1 MKAYSIAVLLL
12 TGFSNSLFSQT
23 TNQNNSIMTTTTIQ
37 GGKATNVGYTYAT
50 VPTKFVEADGI
61 KIAYRSYGKEGDI
74 PVIYFNHLTANLD
87 NCDPR
92 IMDAIAA
99 HRQIISFDYRGV
111 GATTGEQGTSI
122 ADMAKDA
129 IAFIHALGYKQV
141 DIVAFSMGGF
151 ITQELLLVEPQLV
164 RKIILA
170 GTGPRGGEG
179 VSDVV
184 GLTYKDIFKGI
195 LTFRD
200 PKFYLFF
207 TQNKVGKEAAR
218 DFLKRLNER
227 TENRDTKVKLSVLK
241 NQLQAIAAWGH
252 ATPADLSVF
261 NHPVLVANGDHD
273 RMVPTANSYDLA
285 KRFTNAEIV
294 IYPNSGHGGIFQ
306 YHEEFLKKTIPFL
319 SN

>member
-1 MKAYSIAVLLL
+1 MKNIILL
-12 TGFSNSLFSQT
+12 TLLIF
-23 TNQNNSIMTTTTIQ
+23 IKMTTTN
-37 GGKATNVGYTYAT
+37 AHSTNYTYTT
-50 VPTKFVEADGI
+50 VPTKFVETNGI
-61 KIAYRSYGKEGDI
+61 KFAYRSYGKDGDI

-92 IMDAIAA
+92 IMDSIAK
-99 HRQIISFDYRGV
+99 HCQIISFDYRGV
-111 GATTGEQGTSI
+111 GATTGTQGTSI

-151 ITQELLLVEPQLV
+151 ITQEVLLVEPDLV

-170 GTGPRGGEG
+170 GTGPRGGKG

-195 LTFRD
+195 FTFRD

-207 TQNKVGKEAAR
+207 TQNKVGKDAAR
-218 DFLKRLNER
+218 DFLNRLKER
-227 TENRDTKVKLSVLK
+227 TENRDKKVKLIVLK
-241 NQLQAIAAWGH
+241 KQLKAIKDWGNT
-252 ATPADLSVF
+252 TPADLSVF
-261 NHPVLVANGDHD
+261 KHPVLVANGDND
-273 RMVPTANSYDLA
+273 RMVPTPNSYDLA
-285 KRFTNAEIV
+285 KRFPNAEPII

-306 YHEEFLKKTIPFL
+306 YHEEFLKKAIPFL
-319 SN
+319 TK

>member
-1 MKAYSIAVLLL
+1 MKKYSIALLL
-12 TGFSNSLFSQT
+12 VIGFVNSLFSKT
-23 TNQNNSIMTTTTIQ
+23 NNQNNSIMTTTTIQ
-37 GGKATNVGYTYAT
+37 SGNATNVGYTYAT
-50 VPTKFVEADGI
+50 VPTKFVGANGI

-92 IMDAIAA
+92 IMDAIAE
-99 HRQIISFDYRGV
+99 HRHIISFDYRGV
-111 GATTGEQGTSI
+111 GSTSGEQGTSI
-122 ADMAKDA
+122 PDMAKDA

-151 ITQELLLVEPQLV
+151 ITQELLLVEPQLA

-184 GLTYKDIFKGI
+184 GLTYKDIFKGF

-218 DFLKRLNER
+218 GFLKRLNER
-227 TENRDTKVKLSVLK
+227 TENRDKKVKLSVLK
-241 NQLQAIAAWGH
+241 KQLKAIAAWGH
-252 ATPADLSVF
+252 NAPADLSVF
-261 NHPVLVANGDHD
+261 KHPVLVANGDHD

-285 KRFTNAEIV
+285 KRFTNAEII

-306 YHEEFLKKTIPFL
+306 YHEEFIGQALRFL
-319 SN
+319 LN

>member
-1 MKAYSIAVLLL
+1 MKHTLLVTIL
-12 TGFSNSLFSQT
+12 IFLKMIT
-23 TNQNNSIMTTTTIQ
+23 TNAQ
-37 GGKATNVGYTYAT
+37 GVDYTYAT
-50 VPTKFVEADGI
+50 VPTQFAEANGI
-61 KIAYRSYGKEGDI
+61 KFAYRSYGKQGDI

-92 IMDAIAA
+92 IMDAIAV

-151 ITQELLLVEPQLV
+151 ITQELLLVEPTLV

-179 VSDVV
+179 VSAVV
-184 GLTYKDIFKGI
+184 GLTYKDIFKG
-195 LTFRD
+195 LFTFRD

-207 TQNKVGKEAAR
+207 TQNKVGKQAAK
-218 DFLKRLNER
+218 DFLKRLKER
-227 TENRDTKVKLSVLK
+227 RENRDKKVKLSVLK
-241 NQLQAIAAWGH
+241 KQLKAIEAWGH
-252 ATPADLSVF
+252 DTPADLSVCK
-261 NHPVLVANGDHD
+261 HPVLVANGDND
-273 RMVPTANSYDLA
+273 RMVPTPNSYDLA
-285 KRFTNAEIV
+285 KRFPNAEPVI

-306 YHEEFLKKTIPFL
+306 YHQEFLKKALPFL
-319 SN
+319 TK

>member
-1 MKAYSIAVLLL
+1 
-12 TGFSNSLFSQT
+12 
-23 TNQNNSIMTTTTIQ
+23 MTTTKVQSRI
-37 GGKATNVGYTYAT
+37 YSYAT
-50 VPTKFVEADGI
+50 VTTQFVEANGI
-61 KIAYRSYGKEGDI
+61 KFAYRSYGKEGDI

-92 IMDAIAA
+92 IMDAIAE

-122 ADMAKDA
+122 PDMAKDA

-151 ITQELLLVEPQLV
+151 ITQELLLVEPQLA

-195 LTFRD
+195 FTFRD
-200 PKFYLFF
+200 AKFYLFF

-218 DFLKRLNER
+218 DFLKRLKER
-227 TENRDTKVKLSVLK
+227 TENRDKKVKLSVLK
-241 NQLQAIAAWGH
+241 KQLKAIAAWGH
-252 ATPADLSVF
+252 DTPADLSVF
-261 NHPVLVANGDHD
+261 KHPVLVANGDHD
-273 RMVPTANSYDLA
+273 RMVPTPNSYDLA
-285 KRFTNAEIV
+285 KRFTNSEII

-306 YHEEFLKKTIPFL
+306 YNEEFVKSALAFL
-319 SN
+319 AK

>member
-1 MKAYSIAVLLL
+1 MI
-12 TGFSNSLFSQT
+12 
-23 TNQNNSIMTTTTIQ
+23 
-37 GGKATNVGYTYAT
+37 ATNTQNGNYSYAT
-50 VPTKFVEADGI
+50 VPTKFVEAKGI
-61 KIAYRSYGKEGDI
+61 KFAYRSYGKAGDI

-99 HRQIISFDYRGV
+99 ERQIISFDYRGV
-111 GATTGEQGTSI
+111 GSTTGEQGTSI
-122 ADMAKDA
+122 PDMAKDA

-151 ITQELLLVEPQLV
+151 ITQELLLVEPTLV

-184 GLTYKDIFKGI
+184 GLTYKDVFKGI
-195 LTFRD
+195 FTFRD

-218 DFLKRLNER
+218 NFLKRLKER
-227 TENRDTKVKLSVLK
+227 TVSRDKKVKLSVLK
-241 NQLQAIAAWGH
+241 KQLKAIETWGH
-252 ATPADLSVF
+252 ETPADLSVF
-261 NHPVLVANGDHD
+261 KHPVLVANGDHD
-273 RMVPTANSYDLA
+273 RMVPTPNSYDLA
-285 KRFTNAEIV
+285 KRFTNSEIV
-294 IYPNSGHGGIFQ
+294 IYPDSGHGGIFQ
-306 YHEEFLKKTIPFL
+306 YHEEFLKKAIPFL
-319 SN
+319 TFKIKEP